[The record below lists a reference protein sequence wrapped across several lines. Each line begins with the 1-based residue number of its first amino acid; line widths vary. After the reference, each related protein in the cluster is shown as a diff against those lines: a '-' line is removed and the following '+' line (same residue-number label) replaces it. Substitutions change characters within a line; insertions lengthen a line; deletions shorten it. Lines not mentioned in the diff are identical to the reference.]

1 MHREKTAVGFCDKSA
16 FLASFQSGFSV
27 YCRAFTKTKIIS
39 KSETKSSE
47 KGFTEKKKKYRKILT
62 ERKTHLAD
70 VEKQQ
75 SVLLFCTRFQMY
87 VAILQ
92 PNRTRL
98 KLLTNPRTLRN
109 YI

>member
-1 MHREKTAVGFCDKSA
+1 MRKVS
-16 FLASFQSGFSV
+16 L
-27 YCRAFTKTKIIS
+27 
-39 KSETKSSE
+39 
-47 KGFTEKKKKYRKILT
+47 KKKIYIYRKIST

-98 KLLTNPRTLRN
+98 KLLTNPRMLRN
-109 YI
+109 YV

>member
-1 MHREKTAVGFCDKSA
+1 M
-16 FLASFQSGFSV
+16 FLVSFWSGFSA
-27 YCRAFTKTKIIS
+27 YHRGFTKSKIMS
-39 KSETKSSE
+39 VSNRETKSCE
-47 KGFTEKKKKYRKILT
+47 EGFTEKKIYIYRKIST

-98 KLLTNPRTLRN
+98 KLLTNPRMLRN
-109 YI
+109 YV